1 MRDIGKNIRA
11 LRMRKNLSQDQLAQ
25 ILHVTRQTI
34 SNYETGRSQPD
45 MEMLTLLSQA
55 LDADQKELL
64 CAPADREARLRRLR
78 RLTVSAVATAL
89 AGALDAVGFL
99 WGRHLMEVFYIGRVY
114 YAAVYL
120 LHPLF
125 TLLLGRTLAL
135 GLLALLRTDS
145 PEHRWT
151 VWARWCLLAT
161 MALFLVP
168 TAPFFLYLADGAFR
182 CLLSQD
188 FSAISVTPTR
198 FLLFVTSHPRAL
210 AWGSLLWGG
219 ALGLLGRPLRRA
231 GSPSENP
238 DAEKSDSL
246 E

>member
-1 MRDIGKNIRA
+1 M
-11 LRMRKNLSQDQLAQ
+11 LAAFA
-25 ILHVTRQTI
+25 
-34 SNYETGRSQPD
+34 
-45 MEMLTLLSQA
+45 QA
-55 LDADQKELL
+55 LDADVKELL

-78 RLTVSAVATAL
+78 RLTVSTVATAL

-99 WGRHLMEVFYIGRVY
+99 WGRHLMEAVYIGRVY

-135 GLLALLRTDS
+135 GLLALLRTDP

-161 MALFLVP
+161 MALFLVA

-210 AWGSLLWGG
+210 AWGSALWGG
-219 ALGLLGRPLRRA
+219 ALGILGFPAYRA
-231 GSPSENP
+231 VKRTEAKPT
-238 DAEKSDSL
+238 EKSDSP

>member
-11 LRMRKNLSQDQLAQ
+11 LRIRKKLSQDQLAQ
-25 ILHVTRQTI
+25 VLHVTRQTV
-34 SNYETGRSQPD
+34 SNYETGRSRPD
-45 MEMLTLLSQA
+45 VEMLAALAQA
-55 LDADQKELL
+55 LDTDVKELL
-64 CAPADREARLRRLR
+64 CAPAHREARLRRLR

-89 AGALDAVGFL
+89 AGALDAAGFL
-99 WGRHLMEVFYIGRVY
+99 WGRHLMEAFYIGQVY

-151 VWARWCLLAT
+151 VWARWCLLAA

-219 ALGLLGRPLRRA
+219 ALGLLGQPVRRA

-238 DAEKSDSL
+238 DAEKDDSP

>member
-11 LRMRKNLSQDQLAQ
+11 LRMRKKLSQDQLAQ

-45 MEMLTLLSQA
+45 LEMLTLLSQA
-55 LDADQKELL
+55 LDTDIKELL
-64 CAPADREARLRRLR
+64 CAPAHREARLRRLR

-135 GLLALLRTDS
+135 GLL
-145 PEHRWT
+145 
-151 VWARWCLLAT
+151 
-161 MALFLVP
+161 
-168 TAPFFLYLADGAFR
+168 
-182 CLLSQD
+182 
-188 FSAISVTPTR
+188 
-198 FLLFVTSHPRAL
+198 
-210 AWGSLLWGG
+210 
-219 ALGLLGRPLRRA
+219 GRPLRRA

-238 DAEKSDSL
+238 DAEKSDSP